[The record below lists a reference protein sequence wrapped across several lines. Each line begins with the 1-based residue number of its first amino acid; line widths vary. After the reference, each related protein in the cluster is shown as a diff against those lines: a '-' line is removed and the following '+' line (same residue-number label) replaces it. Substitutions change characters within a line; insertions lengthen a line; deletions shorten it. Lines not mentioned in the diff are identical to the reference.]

1 MKAQVQGWCRPHR
14 GAGQGAGSQ
23 RPTALAHRGGSSLQ
37 LAGSAAN
44 EIPSELD
51 FNPRSA
57 QANERHGRLVK
68 AFPAL
73 WGEERYC
80 SLDEELT
87 YCKVT
92 AELEFNWHRLHGS
105 KN

>member
-1 MKAQVQGWCRPHR
+1 MWQTSKG
-14 GAGQGAGSQ
+14 
-23 RPTALAHRGGSSLQ
+23 
-37 LAGSAAN
+37 
-44 EIPSELD
+44 
-51 FNPRSA
+51 
-57 QANERHGRLVK
+57 
-68 AFPAL
+68 FPGTF

-87 YCKVT
+87 YYKMT

>member
-1 MKAQVQGWCRPHR
+1 M
-14 GAGQGAGSQ
+14 
-23 RPTALAHRGGSSLQ
+23 Q
-37 LAGSAAN
+37 LAGTAAN
-44 EIPSELD
+44 KIPAQLD

-57 QANERHGRLVK
+57 QANERRGRLAK

-87 YCKVT
+87 YYKMT
-92 AELEFNWHRLHGS
+92 AELEFNRQRLHGS